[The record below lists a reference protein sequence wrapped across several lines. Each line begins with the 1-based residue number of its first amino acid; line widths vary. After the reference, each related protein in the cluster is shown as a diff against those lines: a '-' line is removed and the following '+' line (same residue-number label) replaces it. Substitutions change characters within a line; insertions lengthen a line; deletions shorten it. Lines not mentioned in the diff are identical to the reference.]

1 MHPFATG
8 APQNGTLVHPPG
20 YLEHTTIVSSWIGY
34 YILNICIY
42 VVIINVLCWYFGGCC
57 WKESPAAQRGGQ
69 GQQVNGA
76 AGRNGGEEE
85 AVEEMEHVV

>member
-20 YLEHTTIVSSWIGY
+20 YAGQTTIVSFWIVFY
-34 YILNICIY
+34 MLNICIL
-42 VVIINVLCWYFGGCC
+42 VASINVLCWLLRVCC
-57 WKESPAAQRGGQ
+57 WKERPAAQQGGQ
-69 GQQVNGA
+69 GQQANGV

-85 AVEEMEHVV
+85 AVEEMEHAV